1 MAQLQSYTQVYI
13 LSAIYDMGDSYF
25 YYPFFFGV
33 LGKKDGP
40 TYLRMLRWL
49 KQKYESIHC
58 PTAVAPL
65 APTRIYADFEM
76 AHADFFWDTP
86 RGIHIGNWI
95 TANNNDLLTL
105 SIVCENKK
113 ILSTNFRE
121 NSNFR
126 FWPR

>member
-1 MAQLQSYTQVYI
+1 
-13 LSAIYDMGDSYF
+13 MGDAYF

-76 AHADFFWDTP
+76 AFVQGVTSVFPTTQVKMCLKHL
-86 RGIHIGNWI
+86 G
-95 TANNNDLLTL
+95 
-105 SIVCENKK
+105 
-113 ILSTNFRE
+113 TNFD
-121 NSNFR
+121 FR
-126 FWPR
+126 NRVIFGADWKKKSKIRGSR